1 MRVIV
6 NKFGKDMKTRVL
18 DEHMVFRDDAKD
30 DILRILN
37 NEKDIIENLKIIED
51 KSQKRLPENF
61 RDYTFLNKLDIQIEN
76 IEHRMLS
83 VVSGETF
90 GDLVLM

>member
-6 NKFGKDMKTRVL
+6 NKFGKEMKTRVL